1 MSRDTHGR
9 YINLKAIIE
18 NGPEGAHGCPLCKF
32 GIVSA
37 PDLVGAAVPL
47 YLQRLVQAID
57 HELTFC
63 GCQAGKHYR
72 ISLANRRLEII
83 EQMKQAARGKDK
95 VDNPIDVARTLIRLE
110 QAKRV
115 PTIHL
120 EKEPVTA

>member
-57 HELTFC
+57 DELTFC

-72 ISLANRRLEII
+72 VSLRNRRQIMLEQI
-83 EQMKQAARGKDK
+83 KQDSRGKVK
-95 VDNPIDVARTLIRLE
+95 VDDPVIVARALIHLE
-110 QAKRV
+110 RAKHV

-120 EKEPVTA
+120 DKEPVAA

>member
-1 MSRDTHGR
+1 MRDERGQ
-9 YINLKAIIE
+9 YKNLKELTA
-18 NGPEGAHGCPLCKF
+18 NGPEQAAGCPLCKF

-37 PDLVGAAVPL
+37 PDLSGVVPL
-47 YLQRLVQAID
+47 YLERLVQAID

-72 ISLANRRLEII
+72 IALANRRLEVI
-83 EQMKQAARGKDK
+83 ERARQDVRGKVK
-95 VDNPIDVARTLIRLE
+95 VDNPIDVARTLIRIE